1 MKGVY
6 VKNIGTDNKNMN
18 NSYKKNTTTK
28 AIGKTTQSIHKNS
41 QNINNKKKN
50 QNTVPASDPITDW
63 FFMSPSEI
71 TAKEFSTFISSLN
84 LGEIDL
90 WEEMDILSLQ
100 LEDKTSIDFEGLKDG
115 FPDKKDRLFLE
126 ENGYKTVF
134 SVTLSNDSKQTRE
147 MFNAILE
154 HFPGG
159 FYADTADF
167 KPSILGR
174 R

>member
-1 MKGVY
+1 M
-6 VKNIGTDNKNMN
+6 KNIGTDKKIISKNAYNKN
-18 NSYKKNTTTK
+18 TAAK
-28 AIGKTTQSIHKNS
+28 ATGKSTESINKS
-41 QNINNKKKN
+41 SKSINNKKN
-50 QNTVPASDPITDW
+50 QNTAPASDPIIDW

-71 TAKEFSTFISSLN
+71 NAKDFSLFLSPLN

-90 WEEMDILSLQ
+90 WEEMDILSLL
-100 LEDKTSIDFEGLKDG
+100 LEDKTSIDFEGLKEG

-134 SVTLSNDSKQTRE
+134 SVTLSNDNKQTRE
-147 MFNAILE
+147 LFDKILE

-159 FYADTADF
+159 FYADTTDF